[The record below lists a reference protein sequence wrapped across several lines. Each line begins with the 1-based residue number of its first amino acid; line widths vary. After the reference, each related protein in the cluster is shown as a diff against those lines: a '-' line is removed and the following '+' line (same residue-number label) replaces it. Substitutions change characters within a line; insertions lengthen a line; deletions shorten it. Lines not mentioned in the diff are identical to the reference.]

1 MVWDYDLSDR
11 NQKDKFMS
19 NIILNLEICELVIF
33 PADKN
38 NGFRS
43 MRKKGTLLQYNIIS
57 NNHPKI

>member
-33 PADKN
+33 PADKT
-38 NGFRS
+38 NGFIS
-43 MRKKGTLLQYNIIS
+43 MRKKGTLLR
-57 NNHPKI
+57 